1 VIALTPAVW
10 AALPRGL
17 PRSWRAYLDPAGRGS
32 ALPFSAFVLAG
43 AVAGAAIGRQ
53 GPRKRRRR
61 ALLSG
66 LALCGG
72 GLVLAALL
80 HGRVD
85 FWGPSP
91 AYVLLRLGGLLL
103 LLRGVEAAAERGL
116 PGIRALA
123 LFGHE
128 TLLVYVLHLCLLFG
142 GVFGPAPLQS
152 WVGRLGFGA
161 AALALAGMLPAL
173 LLAVGWHRAK
183 AYAPAHASLLLTFL
197 TVAFVFELVAR
208 PW

>member
-1 VIALTPAVW
+1 
-10 AALPRGL
+10 
-17 PRSWRAYLDPAGRGS
+17 
-32 ALPFSAFVLAG
+32 VLAG
-43 AVAGAAIGRQ
+43 AVAGASIGRQ
-53 GPRKRRRR
+53 EPRTRRRR
-61 ALLSG
+61 ALVSG
-66 LALCGG
+66 LGLFGG
-72 GLVLAALL
+72 GLLLAALL

-103 LLRGVEAAAERGL
+103 LLRCVLAAAERGL

-123 LFGHE
+123 LLGHE

-161 AALALAGMLPAL
+161 AGLVLAGMLPAL
-173 LLAVGWHRAK
+173 LLAAWAWHRAK
-183 AYAPAHASLLLTFL
+183 AHAPAHASLLLTFL